1 MANVQ
6 SDTVSRI
13 NGRVGKVTATIPAR
27 PPPFGVAVDPRTR
40 TIYVTDSDQD
50 GQVAVI
56 RTRSRTVV
64 AKVPVGRLP
73 LLVAVNPKT
82 NTIYAT
88 NQEDATV
95 SISGTT
101 DTVTKMISVGFDP
114 QGVAVNP
121 RTNRIYVANLSG
133 NTVSVISGR
142 TNRVTATIPVGT
154 RPDDVAVN
162 PRTNTIYAAVGTCR
176 ALPRTRVRHRPCR
189 PTSQWLDDVAVAC
202 QPRRES
208 RRVRSARSTA
218 TLMSR
223 WRVPS
228 RGRLSTTSCWSLRPS
243 WPA

>member
-1 MANVQ
+1 MNM
-6 SDTVSRI
+6 I
-13 NGRVGKVTATIPAR
+13 NAPMR
-27 PPPFGVAVDPRTR
+27 AVRHGCH
-40 TIYVTDSDQD
+40 SDQD

-82 NTIYAT
+82 NTIYAS

-95 SISGTT
+95 SVISGTT

-142 TNRVTATIPVGT
+142 TNRVTATTMGI
-154 RPDDVAVN
+154 RPDRS
-162 PRTNTIYAAVGTCR
+162 PGGS
-176 ALPRTRVRHRPCR
+176 L
-189 PTSQWLDDVAVAC
+189 
-202 QPRRES
+202 S
-208 RRVRSARSTA
+208 RRSASAQTMA
-218 TLMSR
+218 ADPESA
-223 WRVPS
+223 VVI
-228 RGRLSTTSCWSLRPS
+228 RGPPRMTE
-243 WPA
+243 